1 MGPHPATRPIR
12 PTVTIQTT
20 PTIRRR
26 AAAALI
32 ALTAALPACTQ
43 GTAAVSDPAP
53 DASAAA
59 GGGNGTQDRRLVMSP
74 ASAVMVRDLRDPR
87 EVGPT
92 DPVRITAARIDGDS
106 LRVSVETGGGCA
118 QHVFRLAV
126 QDAFM
131 ESNPVQVRAA
141 LGHDAND
148 DRCRALLRADLAA
161 SLAPLADTYRRAYQT
176 RTGVIT
182 LRLEGWGEGLR
193 YTF

>member
-1 MGPHPATRPIR
+1 
-12 PTVTIQTT
+12 VTKDTT
-20 PTIRRR
+20 PTTRRR
-26 AAAALI
+26 AAAALF
-32 ALTAALPACTQ
+32 ALTAAVACTQ

-59 GGGNGTQDRRLVMSP
+59 GGGNGAQDRRLVMSP

-126 QDAFM
+126 QSTFL
-131 ESNPVQVRAA
+131 ESFPVQVHAA
-141 LGHDAND
+141 LGHDSNG